1 MSFGGQTPTIIVL
14 KEGTDSSQGKGQII
28 SNINACLAVQAT
40 IKSTLGPY
48 GGDLL
53 MVDANGRQTITN
65 DGATVMKLLDIVHPA
80 ARILVDIAR
89 SQDAEVGDGTTS
101 VVVLAGEIL
110 KEVKEHVE
118 QGVSSQIIIK
128 GLRRACTM
136 AVNKIKEIAISTESE
151 ASDSE
156 AHRETLSKLAATAM
170 TSKLIKRNTG
180 FFTKMVVDAVLSLD
194 QEDLDEKLIG
204 IKKIPGGSLTDS
216 LFVDGVAFKKTFSYA
231 GFEQQPKA
239 FSKPKIVCL
248 NVELELKAEKD
259 NAEVRVE
266 QVSEYQAIVDAE
278 WQIIYRKL
286 EAVYQTGAKVV
297 LSKLPIGDLA
307 TQFFADR
314 DVFCAGRV
322 AADDMERVVQ
332 ATGATVQSTC
342 SDILP
347 EHLGTCGVFEE
358 RQIGGERF
366 NLFAECPEARTCTLV
381 LRGGAEQFIAEVE
394 RSLHDAIMIVK
405 RAIRN
410 RSIVGGGGA
419 CEMEVSA
426 YLHQFADKNVPHKQQ
441 AIIKSFAKALE
452 VIPRQLCDN
461 AGFDATD
468 ILNTLRVE
476 HRHRGHTWAGV
487 DFVHEGVADM
497 MERFVWEPALVKIN
511 ALQAA
516 TEASCL
522 ILSVDETIRN
532 EESAAPQAPGRALP
546 PGAAQRALRG
556 RGRGMPMR

>member
-1 MSFGGQTPTIIVL
+1 
-14 KEGTDSSQGKGQII
+14 
-28 SNINACLAVQAT
+28 
-40 IKSTLGPY
+40 
-48 GGDLL
+48 
-53 MVDANGRQTITN
+53 
-65 DGATVMKLLDIVHPA
+65 
-80 ARILVDIAR
+80 
-89 SQDAEVGDGTTS
+89 
-101 VVVLAGEIL
+101 
-110 KEVKEHVE
+110 
-118 QGVSSQIIIK
+118 
-128 GLRRACTM
+128 
-136 AVNKIKEIAISTESE
+136 
-151 ASDSE
+151 
-156 AHRETLSKLAATAM
+156 
-170 TSKLIKRNTG
+170 
-180 FFTKMVVDAVLSLD
+180 MVVDAVLSLD

-231 GFEQQPKA
+231 GFEQQPK
-239 FSKPKIVCL
+239 FFTNPKICCL

-278 WQIIYRKL
+278 WQIIYQKL
-286 EAVYQTGAKVV
+286 EAVYKTGAKVV

-322 AADDMERVVQ
+322 ASDDMERVVQ

-342 SDILP
+342 SDIRA
-347 EHLGTCGVFEE
+347 EHLGVCGSFEE

-366 NLFAECPEARTCTLV
+366 NMFAECPEARTCTLI

-487 DFVHEGVADM
+487 DFTHEGVADM

-532 EESAAPQAPGRALP
+532 EESAPPQAPGGPLP
-546 PGAAQRALRG
+546 PGVAQRALRG
-556 RGRGMPMR
+556 RGRGRGMPMR